1 MKSPF
6 AQALLVALIAGVA
19 SALMSGLV
27 VRSSSPA
34 LLLTMLAPA
43 PLMIAGFGWHPLVAA
58 LGGIV
63 AALMAQMVN
72 STQAAVML
80 CGMVALPA
88 YGVSALALNRF
99 AMLSQRPQRDGKE
112 MGGIG
117 VLLVIFLTLAAVLA
131 AMWIEPDF
139 EALSRRMRE
148 MIEFSMREMMGF
160 DAGLPPPRP
169 EAMARLYAFL
179 ARILLPMS
187 VLVTLTTLVLSAT
200 LAAQVAERAGL
211 MAYPRPDFRRFAV
224 PGGGL
229 ILIGLAFLVA
239 TRPGYLGA
247 LGDGVFIGMLFLF
260 LLQGLAVIHVRTLNV
275 GGRGIILFLVWASLI
290 VFGFPAFLF
299 MLVGLADH
307 LFAFRRNHL

>member
-6 AQALLVALIAGVA
+6 AQALLVALIAGIA
-19 SALMSGLV
+19 AALMSGLV
-27 VRSSSPA
+27 VRSGSPA
-34 LLLTMLAPA
+34 LILTMLAPA
-43 PLMIAGFGWHPLVAA
+43 PLMIAGFGWHPLCAA
-58 LGGIV
+58 LGGII
-63 AALMAQMVN
+63 AALAAQTFN
-72 STQAAVML
+72 STPAAVML

-117 VLLVIFLTLAAVLA
+117 VLLVIFLTLGAVLA

-139 EALSRRMRE
+139 EVLSARMRE
-148 MIEFSMREMMGF
+148 MLELSMREVLGF
-160 DAGLPPPRP
+160 DSGLPPPRA
-169 EAMARLYAFL
+169 EAMSRLYAFF

-187 VLVTLTTLVLSAT
+187 VLVTLTTLMLSTT
-200 LAAQVAERAGL
+200 LAAQVVERAGL
-211 MAYPRPDFRRFAV
+211 MPYPRPDFRRFAV

-229 ILIGLAFLVA
+229 ILVGLSFLVA

-247 LGDGVFIGMLFLF
+247 LGDGVLVGMLFLF

-290 VFGFPAFLF
+290 VFGVPAFLF